1 MRKRNKPKENENENE
16 NQIQGSFA
24 WKHFCF
30 RCALLEAEALSLAA
44 MMISGVEAVII

>member
-1 MRKRNKPKENENENE
+1 MRKRNKPKENENE

-44 MMISGVEAVII
+44 MMISSVEAVII